1 MSLSFTYQF
10 KLAPTIALAIVFP
23 ILISLGFWQLDRAD
37 IKQHQLDTFN
47 ERSNQPAML
56 LTVDM
61 VPDNNDVLYKKF
73 IVQGRYNTKQYFLID
88 NRVHQQQVG
97 FYVISLFNVKDSDK
111 KILVNRGW
119 VKGNRYRA
127 DLPVIETPGEEITIQ
142 GEGYIPRKN
151 FFAMD
156 NSEIDIQKFP
166 HVIQNIDFTAI
177 SEALKSD
184 LYPFILRLDNKDK
197 TGFVRDWKVVTS
209 SPEKSQSYAAQ
220 WFTMALVVVL
230 IYLSTC
236 FKLNRKNTR

>member
-1 MSLSFTYQF
+1 MSLPFTYQF

-23 ILISLGFWQLDRAD
+23 ILMLLGFWQLDRAD
-37 IKQHQLDTFN
+37 IKQQQLDIFN
-47 ERSNQPAML
+47 KRSNQPAML
-56 LTVDM
+56 LTADK
-61 VPDNNDVLYKKF
+61 VPDKNDVLYQKF
-73 IVQGRYNTKQYFLID
+73 TVQGQYNIKQYFLID

-97 FYVISLFNVKDSDK
+97 FYVISLFNIKNSDK

-127 DLPVIETPGEEITIQ
+127 DLPAIDTPSEEIAIL
-142 GEGYIPRKN
+142 GEGYIPTKN

-156 NSEIDIQKFP
+156 NIEIDIQKFP

-177 SEALKSD
+177 SEALKLD
-184 LYPFILRLDNKDK
+184 LYPFILRLDNKDE

-230 IYLSTC
+230 IYLSAC
-236 FKLNRKNTR
+236 FKLNRKKTR